1 MARFLQIGSD
11 ERLPVAPMLQVLV
24 VDESRERA
32 AEISIGLLKAGYQVA
47 AVLPTALDLVDQVT
61 EIRPDVILIDSD
73 SPSRDTL
80 EHLAMLNQANPR
92 PVLLF
97 SRERDAAVIRRAM
110 QAGVAAYVVES
121 VDSGRLSSI
130 VEVAL
135 AQFEEFQ
142 ALRRERDEASR
153 KLAERVV
160 IERAKGILMKTKGL
174 EEAEAYH
181 ALRKL
186 AMERSKRIVDM
197 AQSVID
203 SASLLL

>member
-1 MARFLQIGSD
+1 
-11 ERLPVAPMLQVLV
+11 MLKVLV
-24 VDESRERA
+24 IDESRERA
-32 AEISIGLLKAGYQVA
+32 AEISLGLLKAGYQVA
-47 AVLPTALDLVDQVT
+47 AVLPDALNLVRQV
-61 EIRPDVILIDSD
+61 ESIRPDVILIDSD

-80 EHLAMLNQANPR
+80 EHLSALSRDNPR

-97 SRERDAAVIRRAM
+97 SREKDQGAIRRAF
-110 QAGVAAYVVES
+110 QAGVAAYVVEA
-121 VDSGRLSSI
+121 VEEARLDSI

-135 AQFEEFQ
+135 AQFKEVQ

-153 KLAERVV
+153 KLTERVT

-174 EEAEAYH
+174 EEEVAYH

-186 AMERSKRIVDM
+186 AMERNRRIVDV
-197 AQSVID
+197 AQAVID

>member
-1 MARFLQIGSD
+1 
-11 ERLPVAPMLQVLV
+11 MLKVLV
-24 VDESRERA
+24 IDESRERA
-32 AEISIGLLKAGYQVA
+32 AEISVGLLKAGYQVA
-47 AVLPTALDLVDQVT
+47 AVLPNALDLVRHVED
-61 EIRPDVILIDSD
+61 IHPDVILIDSD

-80 EHLAMLNQANPR
+80 EHLSLLSRDNPR

-97 SRERDAAVIRRAM
+97 SREKDSGTIRRAL

-121 VDSGRLSSI
+121 VDNARLDAI

-135 AQFEEFQ
+135 AQFEEVQ
-142 ALRRERDEASR
+142 ALRRERDDASR
-153 KLAERVV
+153 KLAERVT

-174 EEAEAYH
+174 EEADAYH

-186 AMERSKRIVDM
+186 AMERGRRIVEI

-203 SASLLL
+203 SATLLL

>member
-1 MARFLQIGSD
+1 
-11 ERLPVAPMLQVLV
+11 MLKVLV
-24 VDESRERA
+24 IDESRERA
-32 AEISIGLLKAGYQVA
+32 ADISVGLLKAGYQVA
-47 AVLPTALDLVDQVT
+47 AVLPNALDLVRHVED
-61 EIRPDVILIDSD
+61 IHPDVILIDSD

-80 EHLAMLNQANPR
+80 EHLSLLSRDNPR

-97 SRERDAAVIRRAM
+97 SREKNSGTIRRAL

-121 VDSGRLSSI
+121 VDNARLDAI

-135 AQFEEFQ
+135 AQFEEVQ
-142 ALRRERDEASR
+142 ALRRERDDASR
-153 KLAERVV
+153 KLAERVT

-174 EEAEAYH
+174 EEADAYH

-186 AMERSKRIVDM
+186 AMERGRRIVEI

-203 SASLLL
+203 SATLLL

>member
-1 MARFLQIGSD
+1 
-11 ERLPVAPMLQVLV
+11 MLKVLV
-24 VDESRERA
+24 IDESRERA
-32 AEISIGLLKAGYQVA
+32 AEISLGLLKAGYQVA
-47 AVLPTALDLVDQVT
+47 AVLPNALDLVRHV
-61 EIRPDVILIDSD
+61 ESILPDVILIDSD

-80 EHLAMLNQANPR
+80 EHLSLLSRDHPR

-97 SRERDAAVIRRAM
+97 SREKDSGIIRRAL

-121 VDSGRLSSI
+121 VDGSRLDAI

-135 AQFEEFQ
+135 AQFQEVQ
-142 ALRRERDEASR
+142 ALRRERDDASR
-153 KLAERVV
+153 KLAERVT

-174 EEAEAYH
+174 EEEQAYH

-186 AMERSKRIVDM
+186 AMERSRRIVEI
-197 AQSVID
+197 AQGVID

>member
-1 MARFLQIGSD
+1 
-11 ERLPVAPMLQVLV
+11 MLKVLV
-24 VDESRERA
+24 IDESRERA
-32 AEISIGLLKAGYQVA
+32 AEISLGLLKAGYQVA
-47 AVLPTALDLVDQVT
+47 AVLPDALNLVHQVAA
-61 EIRPDVILIDSD
+61 IRPDVILIDSD

-80 EHLAMLNQANPR
+80 EHLAALSRDNPR

-97 SRERDAAVIRRAM
+97 SREKDGGTIRRAL

-121 VDSGRLSSI
+121 VDSARLDSI
-130 VEVAL
+130 VAVAL
-135 AQFEEFQ
+135 AQFEEVQ
-142 ALRRERDEASR
+142 TLRRERDDASR
-153 KLAERVV
+153 KLTERVT

-174 EEAEAYH
+174 EESDAYH

-186 AMERSKRIVDM
+186 AMERGRRIVDV

>member
-1 MARFLQIGSD
+1 
-11 ERLPVAPMLQVLV
+11 MLKVLV
-24 VDESRERA
+24 IDESRERA
-32 AEISIGLLKAGYQVA
+32 AEISLGLLKAGYQVA
-47 AVLPTALDLVDQVT
+47 AVLPDALNLVHQVAA
-61 EIRPDVILIDSD
+61 IRPDVILIDSD

-80 EHLAMLNQANPR
+80 EHLAALSRDNPR

-97 SRERDAAVIRRAM
+97 SREKDGGTIRRAL

-121 VDSGRLSSI
+121 VDSARLDSI
-130 VEVAL
+130 VAVAL
-135 AQFEEFQ
+135 AQFEEVQ
-142 ALRRERDEASR
+142 ALRRERDDASR
-153 KLAERVV
+153 KLTERVT

-174 EEAEAYH
+174 EESDAYH

-186 AMERSKRIVDM
+186 AMERGRRIVDV

>member
-1 MARFLQIGSD
+1 
-11 ERLPVAPMLQVLV
+11 MLKVLV
-24 VDESRERA
+24 IDESRERA
-32 AEISIGLLKAGYQVA
+32 AEISLGLLKAGYQVA
-47 AVLPTALDLVDQVT
+47 AVLPNALDLVRHV
-61 EIRPDVILIDSD
+61 ESILPDVILIDSD

-80 EHLAMLNQANPR
+80 EHLSLLSRDHPR

-97 SRERDAAVIRRAM
+97 SREKDSGIIRRAL

-121 VDSGRLSSI
+121 VDGSRLDAI

-135 AQFEEFQ
+135 AQFQEVQ
-142 ALRRERDEASR
+142 TLRRERDDASR
-153 KLAERVV
+153 KLAERVT

-174 EEAEAYH
+174 EEEQAYH

-186 AMERSKRIVDM
+186 AMERSRRIVEI
-197 AQSVID
+197 AQGVID

>member
-1 MARFLQIGSD
+1 
-11 ERLPVAPMLQVLV
+11 MLKVLV
-24 VDESRERA
+24 IDESRERA
-32 AEISIGLLKAGYQVA
+32 AEISLGLLKAGYQVA
-47 AVLPTALDLVDQVT
+47 AVLPDALNLVHQVAA
-61 EIRPDVILIDSD
+61 IRPDVILIDSD

-80 EHLAMLNQANPR
+80 EHLAALSRDNPR

-97 SRERDAAVIRRAM
+97 SREKDGGTIRRAL

-121 VDSGRLSSI
+121 VDSARLDSI
-130 VEVAL
+130 VAVAL
-135 AQFEEFQ
+135 AQFEEVQ
-142 ALRRERDEASR
+142 TLRRERDDASR
-153 KLAERVV
+153 KLTERVT

-174 EEAEAYH
+174 EESDAYH

-186 AMERSKRIVDM
+186 AMERGRRIVEV

>member
-1 MARFLQIGSD
+1 
-11 ERLPVAPMLQVLV
+11 MLKVLV
-24 VDESRERA
+24 IDESRERA
-32 AEISIGLLKAGYQVA
+32 AEISVGLLKAGYQVA
-47 AVLPTALDLVDQVT
+47 AVLPNALDLVRHV
-61 EIRPDVILIDSD
+61 ESIHPDVILIDSD

-80 EHLAMLNQANPR
+80 EHLALLSRDNPR

-97 SRERDAAVIRRAM
+97 SREKDGGTIRRAL

-121 VDSGRLSSI
+121 VDGARLDAI

-135 AQFEEFQ
+135 AQFEEVQ
-142 ALRRERDEASR
+142 ALRRERDDASR
-153 KLAERVV
+153 KLSERVT

-186 AMERSKRIVDM
+186 AMERGRRIVEI

-203 SASLLL
+203 SATLLL

>member
-1 MARFLQIGSD
+1 
-11 ERLPVAPMLQVLV
+11 MLKVLV
-24 VDESRERA
+24 IDESRERA
-32 AEISIGLLKAGYQVA
+32 AEISLGLLKAGYQVA
-47 AVLPTALDLVDQVT
+47 AVLPNALDLVRHV
-61 EIRPDVILIDSD
+61 ESIHPDVILIDSD

-80 EHLAMLNQANPR
+80 EHLSLLSRDHPR

-97 SRERDAAVIRRAM
+97 SREKDSGTIRRAL

-121 VDSGRLSSI
+121 VDSSRLDAI

-135 AQFEEFQ
+135 AQFEEVQ
-142 ALRRERDEASR
+142 ALRRERDDASR
-153 KLAERVV
+153 KLAERVT

-174 EEAEAYH
+174 EEEQAYH

-186 AMERSKRIVDM
+186 AMERSRRIVEI
-197 AQSVID
+197 AQGVID

>member
-1 MARFLQIGSD
+1 
-11 ERLPVAPMLQVLV
+11 MLKVLV
-24 VDESRERA
+24 IDESRERA
-32 AEISIGLLKAGYQVA
+32 AEISVGLLKAGYQVA
-47 AVLPTALDLVDQVT
+47 AVLPNALDLVRHVET
-61 EIRPDVILIDSD
+61 IHPDVILIDSD

-80 EHLAMLNQANPR
+80 EHLSLLSRDNPH

-97 SRERDAAVIRRAM
+97 SREKDSGAIRRAL

-121 VDSGRLSSI
+121 VDGARLDAI

-135 AQFEEFQ
+135 AQFEEVQ
-142 ALRRERDEASR
+142 ALRRERDDASR
-153 KLAERVV
+153 KLTERVT

-186 AMERSKRIVDM
+186 AMERGRRIVEI

-203 SASLLL
+203 SATLLL

>member
-1 MARFLQIGSD
+1 
-11 ERLPVAPMLQVLV
+11 MLKVLV
-24 VDESRERA
+24 IDESRERA
-32 AEISIGLLKAGYQVA
+32 AEISVGLLKAGYQVA
-47 AVLPTALDLVDQVT
+47 AVLPNALDLVRHVED
-61 EIRPDVILIDSD
+61 IHPDVILIDSD

-80 EHLAMLNQANPR
+80 EHLSLLSRDNPR

-97 SRERDAAVIRRAM
+97 SREKDSGTIRRAL

-121 VDSGRLSSI
+121 VDNARLDAI

-135 AQFEEFQ
+135 AQFEEVQ
-142 ALRRERDEASR
+142 ALRRERDDASR
-153 KLAERVV
+153 KLTERVT

-186 AMERSKRIVDM
+186 AMERGRRIVEI

-203 SASLLL
+203 SATLLL